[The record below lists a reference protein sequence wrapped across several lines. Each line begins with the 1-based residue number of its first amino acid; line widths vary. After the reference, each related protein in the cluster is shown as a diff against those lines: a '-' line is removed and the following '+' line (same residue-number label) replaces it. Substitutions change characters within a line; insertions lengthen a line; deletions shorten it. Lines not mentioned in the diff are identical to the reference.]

1 MNLDSV
7 GCTSNVIYINREEKK
22 IYVANAGDSRC
33 VMGKAGKTVEMS
45 LDHKPEGQIEIDRI
59 TKAGSVI
66 TEGRVDGNLNLTR
79 SLGDL
84 KYKQRD
90 LKPEEQ
96 AITANPDT
104 YVFDLDN
111 DIDFIIMG
119 CDGIWEKLSNEEMVE
134 WIYKEMEKY
143 KAANEEINLN
153 KIVADLLLETIAE
166 DVASSGGV
174 GCDNMTCI
182 LIKFNLKG

>member
-1 MNLDSV
+1 M
-7 GCTSNVIYINREEKK
+7 
-22 IYVANAGDSRC
+22 
-33 VMGKAGKTVEMS
+33 
-45 LDHKPEGQIEIDRI
+45 
-59 TKAGSVI
+59 
-66 TEGRVDGNLNLTR
+66 
-79 SLGDL
+79 
-84 KYKQRD
+84 
-90 LKPEEQ
+90 
-96 AITANPDT
+96 
-104 YVFDLDN
+104 DN

-119 CDGIWEKLSNEEMVE
+119 CDGIWEKKSNEEMVE